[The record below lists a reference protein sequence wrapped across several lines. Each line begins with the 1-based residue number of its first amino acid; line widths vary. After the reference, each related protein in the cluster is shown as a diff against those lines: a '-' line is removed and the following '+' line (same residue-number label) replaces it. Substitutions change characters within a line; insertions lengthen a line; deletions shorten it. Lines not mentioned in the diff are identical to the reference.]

1 MTQRHLRLVPRAS
14 RFADLDPETLTP
26 AEGDALI
33 ALALRV
39 LAQRHRRGAA
49 LTSPTET
56 QAYLR
61 LWLAGRPQEVFAC
74 LFLDTK
80 HRVIACE
87 ELFQGTIDGASVH
100 PREVVRRALETRSAA
115 LIMVHNLTSIMLISE
130 CQPDLSVT
138 GGIQFRLETNFGL
151 MLRRSSVSSRSRRSS
166 SVRVSCQAAK

>member
-33 ALALRV
+33 ELALRV

-49 LTSPTET
+49 LTSPSDT

-100 PREVVRRALETRSAA
+100 PREVVRRAIETQSAA
-115 LIMVHNLTSIMLISE
+115 LIMVHNHPSGRAEPS
-130 CQPDLSVT
+130 QADLRIT
-138 GGIQFRLETNFGL
+138 QRLVQALNLLDIRVLDHVVVAAEG
-151 MLRRSSVSSRSRRSS
+151 SVSLAERGLI
-166 SVRVSCQAAK
+166 

>member
-100 PREVVRRALETRSAA
+100 PREVVRRAIETNCAA
-115 LIMVHNLTSIMLISE
+115 LIMVHNHPSGRAEPSQADLRITQRVRDALTLVDVRVLDHVVVAAE
-130 CQPDLSVT
+130 
-138 GGIQFRLETNFGL
+138 G
-151 MLRRSSVSSRSRRSS
+151 SVSLAERGLI
-166 SVRVSCQAAK
+166 

>member
-1 MTQRHLRLVPRAS
+1 MTQRHLRLVPPAS

-26 AEGDALI
+26 TEGDALI
-33 ALALRV
+33 ELALRV
-39 LAQRHRRGAA
+39 LAQRHRRGAS

-100 PREVVRRALETRSAA
+100 PREVVRRAIETNCAA
-115 LIMVHNLTSIMLISE
+115 LIMVHNHPSGRAEPSQADLRITQRVRDALTLVDVRVLDHVVVAAE
-130 CQPDLSVT
+130 
-138 GGIQFRLETNFGL
+138 G
-151 MLRRSSVSSRSRRSS
+151 SVSLAERGLI
-166 SVRVSCQAAK
+166 